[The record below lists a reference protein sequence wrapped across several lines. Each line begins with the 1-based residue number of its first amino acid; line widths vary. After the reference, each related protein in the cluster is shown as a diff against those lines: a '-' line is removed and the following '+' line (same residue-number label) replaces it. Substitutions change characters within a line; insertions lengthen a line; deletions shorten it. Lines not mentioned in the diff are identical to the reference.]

1 MKIMSGVARDA
12 LELPPNQRLSLARF
26 LLDVS
31 DGETGFDTDA
41 NEAWE
46 EEISQRIE
54 KIRNDTAKSIPLG
67 VTVDRLRV
75 TPIREGFF
83 NSRGIR
89 LPESHQSNNVCADT
103 FEERRVPRIGS

>member
-31 DGETGFDTDA
+31 DGETGFDPDA

-46 EEISQRIE
+46 E
-54 KIRNDTAKSIPLG
+54 
-67 VTVDRLRV
+67 
-75 TPIREGFF
+75 
-83 NSRGIR
+83 
-89 LPESHQSNNVCADT
+89 
-103 FEERRVPRIGS
+103 